1 MIARGAK
8 FNRSDFELER
18 QIGEGSFGVVYEG
31 RFAANAGR
39 FGEGHRGPRAQR
51 LKLNV
56 EGAAELQDRSLMNDR
71 VSRDARGA
79 CAEFVGSYRVTRDEW
94 MASSTGDTLSNEGW
108 WLVWR
113 YQGDRTLAQ
122 YLAQP
127 DYPVGLA
134 KELLGR

>member
-31 RFAANAGR
+31 RFAANAGGGLR
-39 FGEGHRGPRAQR
+39 KGDSVVLKP
-51 LKLNV
+51 KLNV
-56 EGAAELQDRSLMNDR
+56 EGAAELQEIESSMNDR

-94 MASSTGDTLSNEGW
+94 MAPKA
-108 WLVWR
+108 R
-113 YQGDRTLAQ
+113 AIR
-122 YLAQP
+122 
-127 DYPVGLA
+127 
-134 KELLGR
+134 